1 MLAIPMTV
9 LFLVSE
15 VIARVVDRRRAGRRE
30 SFDDVDDDAPSPLE
44 EDRVDYQRSRLDDE
58 DL

>member
-15 VIARVVDRRRAGRRE
+15 VIARIVDRRRANAQEFGDLA
-30 SFDDVDDDAPSPLE
+30 DDEVSPLE
-44 EDRVDYQRSRLDDE
+44 EHREDVHATGVGEEDD
-58 DL
+58 